1 MWRTLSRNADVA
13 VLAAAA
19 CFGLGLFA
27 VWAAHGFTWSSGDE
41 PHVAVKAP
49 AVHVRPRPEPKPVR
63 AAPRRRRAG
72 ATLTVVAARGPAW
85 VSIRSGLPAGR
96 TLYEGL
102 LRRRMR
108 ITFNGPSFVARFQ
121 ASGNLDAI
129 VQGRRTDLAPFELRR
144 VMITK
149 AGIRILGTALRPTG
163 APAVIAS

>member
-13 VLAAAA
+13 VLAVAA
-19 CFGLGLFA
+19 CFGLGLSA

-49 AVHVRPRPEPKPVR
+49 AAHVRPRPEPRPVKVT
-63 AAPRRRRAG
+63 PRRHRAP
-72 ATLTVVAARGPAW
+72 TLTLVAARGPAW
-85 VSIRSGLPAGR
+85 VSIRSGVPAGR

-102 LRRRMR
+102 LRPRKR

-129 VQGRRTDLAPFELRR
+129 VQGRRTDLVPFELRR

-149 AGIRILGTALRPTG
+149 AGIRLLGTPLRPTG
-163 APAVIAS
+163 TPAVIAS